1 MSMKYTLIALPGLIL
16 VGALSLFKAPAF
28 HQFSGDNAPSMN
40 YQVARGDGVATTAAP
55 VSVDGVQIARRRRR
69 AARPAPSPEAKQ
81 ANAQAQPYNI
91 AINIPSCRLRLY
103 ENGKVIKTYPV
114 CVGMPQYRSPVRGQ
128 MAINRIL
135 WNPSWAP
142 PPEADWAKGKRGRG
156 PGKWNPVGL
165 VKMPLTGYV
174 FVHGTYKIK
183 SLGFAWSHGCFRMAN
198 EDAVELAWF
207 LQSHIG
213 SNHPDQTPEFY
224 RDNHRTFL
232 VFLNQ
237 RVPAETTYETI
248 EVFDNRLFI
257 HPDVYRRGTNTEE
270 RVMAKLQE
278 AGWPTN
284 NVDIN
289 RVRQLIE
296 RSKKETAIANKE
308 YLTAKTN

>member
-1 MSMKYTLIALPGLIL
+1 M
-16 VGALSLFKAPAF
+16 GATPFDRIS
-28 HQFSGDNAPSMN
+28 SRNAYSMN
-40 YQVARGDGVATTAAP
+40 NKIAQGVANAVVGVSPPPSNSAIPPDATTGNFPAEGVQVARR
-55 VSVDGVQIARRRRR
+55 SHRR
-69 AARPAPSPEAKQ
+69 AARQSAPPSEAG
-81 ANAQAQPYNI
+81 APNAKPQPYNVV
-91 AINIPSCRLRLY
+91 INVPACRLRLY
-103 ENGKVIKTYPV
+103 ENGKLIKVYPV

-142 PPEADWAKGKRGRG
+142 PPEADWARGKSGKR

-207 LQSHIG
+207 IQSHVG
-213 SNHPDQTPEFY
+213 SNHPEQTLDFY
-224 RDNHRTFL
+224 RNNHRTFL

-237 RVPAETTYETI
+237 RVPAETIYETI
-248 EVFDNRLFI
+248 EVYDNKIFI

-278 AGWPTN
+278 AGWATQN
-284 NVDIN
+284 IN
-289 RVRQLIE
+289 MDRVRLLIA
-296 RSKKETAIANKE
+296 RSKQETAIANKE
-308 YLTAKTN
+308 YLTAKGN